1 MFSRSFP
8 SLSRTSPPLTD
19 LLQAVTRCQED
30 EATCEIPGCATV
42 RYQVV
47 PAETPALDRD
57 QGQLVG
63 GQGVDEGGAQPSA
76 ATRDEGC
83 HYLVCIEGALS

>member
-1 MFSRSFP
+1 M
-8 SLSRTSPPLTD
+8 
-19 LLQAVTRCQED
+19 
-30 EATCEIPGCATV
+30 

-63 GQGVDEGGAQPSA
+63 GQVVDEGGAQPSA
-76 ATRDEGC
+76 AATDEGC
-83 HYLVCIEGALS
+83 HYLVCILGALS

>member
-1 MFSRSFP
+1 M
-8 SLSRTSPPLTD
+8 
-19 LLQAVTRCQED
+19 
-30 EATCEIPGCATV
+30 
-42 RYQVV
+42 
-47 PAETPALDRD
+47 ETPALDRD

-76 ATRDEGC
+76 ATKDEGC

>member
-1 MFSRSFP
+1 M
-8 SLSRTSPPLTD
+8 
-19 LLQAVTRCQED
+19 TRCQED
-30 EATCEIPGCATV
+30 KATCEIPGCATPLS
-42 RYQVV
+42 RSKG

-76 ATRDEGC
+76 ATKDEGC